1 MRFLNKIIFIN
12 SASVAYAEINLDG
25 NVHFIGTQGVGKS
38 TALRAILFF
47 YNADKLKLGIEKGK
61 RSFDDYYFPYGNS
74 YLVYE
79 LSRETG
85 PYCVVAF
92 KSQGR
97 VAYRF
102 INGPYNKNNF
112 IGTENKALGW
122 EQVRGTF
129 NGPASYTRKIERYE
143 EYRDILY
150 GNNKGL
156 PAEFRK
162 YALIESRQYQNLPR
176 TIQNVFL
183 NSKLEAE
190 FIKQT
195 IIMSLNE
202 EDVKIDL
209 DQYAFHLRD
218 FEQQLADI
226 SKWSDKNR
234 SGDVVVRS
242 VAKSI
247 AKVYT
252 EISFLDKEKV
262 TVARQLLAT
271 HAALEKSLPEALKK
285 LEKEKE
291 KLTSASKKVAEA
303 SQKFQEKKAKIVKEI
318 NLLDGKITEARQKLD
333 GYTRLNIGDIIAR
346 VSKRSELE
354 NKKEHLKK
362 EEHLLS
368 ARFAEITTK
377 YDALI
382 VQNQNQLNDFI
393 NQKNREKINQ
403 KDNFYKIK
411 EEIQQVY
418 ERIIHETED
427 ENREI
432 KINAEEAIQKK
443 IAVIHDL
450 NLKKKEI
457 ELKRWFEKEIDEN
470 RQAIDQAN
478 QIILSSD
485 IQKKGG
491 KAQVESLQK
500 QWDLDIA
507 KYDTEY
513 NHKTA
518 LTKGSMASLTE
529 KIEKINSLIAQRKDS
544 LYEWLHE
551 NKPGWEQTIGR
562 VINQEQVLFHSGLS
576 PRLAKAEGT
585 FYGVEINL
593 EEIAVEVKTVTDY
606 EKECLQIGIEIKKAQ
621 ALLAAM
627 AEERVKEQEK
637 LKKKYQPQ
645 IKASKN
651 AIDLQEYAYQKAL
664 LDLEK
669 ATIALE
675 EFQRKGVT
683 DRSNALEAIN
693 QELLLANE
701 EKQTALDHLSMINNQ
716 VRSLIERKKKERDH
730 KIAEESAQ
738 LHASLSGLDKDI
750 EKETVA
756 IQNRNVEIKA
766 QENRVLER
774 EGADTK
780 RISII
785 VSELLEVNAE
795 LRFIEDNRNIVSD
808 YYKDKR
814 ELFDLVDEFK
824 ANKKLGVTRLLTLEQ
839 RYELGKEKLVQEVDR
854 LNTLIHEMDSTLRE
868 TQEDL
873 EEFNRFV
880 QTEVFLRLNPDD
892 LPINDGHKV
901 DRRLKTLIAELN
913 DKSFSIRNKTDE
925 LRAAIGRFLSYF
937 SSSNIF
943 GFKTNLIENED
954 YFLFAENLKEFIE
967 EDKIAEY
974 EKRTNEHFASLIA
987 QIGKETTELVSK
999 EAIIQKVIADINKDF
1014 EERNFAGVIKSINLR
1029 LSSSANRVV
1038 MLLSEIRLFNN
1049 EYSTTLG
1056 ASNLFSTA
1064 DSEQNNKKAVGYLK
1078 NFANE
1083 IASSK
1088 QTEVN
1093 LSDTF
1098 ELQFKIVENDNDSG
1112 WVEKLTNFGSEGTDI
1127 LVKAMIN
1134 IMLLNVFKESASK
1147 RFKDFR
1153 LHCMM
1158 DEIGKLHPTNVK
1170 GILKFANDRNI
1181 LLINSSPT
1189 SYNASEYRHTYK
1201 LSKDS
1206 NNITKVVKL
1215 LTNH

>member
-12 SASVAYAEINLDG
+12 SANVAYAEISLDG

-74 YLVYE
+74 YLIYE

-85 PYCVVAF
+85 PFCVMAF

-112 IGTENKALGW
+112 ISTENKALGW
-122 EQVRGTF
+122 DQVRGTL
-129 NGPASYTRKIERYE
+129 NGSSSYSRKIERYE
-143 EYRDILY
+143 EYRDIMY

-242 VAKSI
+242 IAATI

-252 EISFLDKEKV
+252 EIRFLDKENA
-262 TVARQLLAT
+262 TVALQLLAT
-271 HAALEKSLPEALKK
+271 HTALEKSLPEALRQ
-285 LEKEKE
+285 LEKEKG
-291 KLTSASKKVAEA
+291 KLALASKKVTEA
-303 SQKFQEKKAKIVKEI
+303 NQKFQEKKDKIVKEI
-318 NLLDGKITEARQKLD
+318 NLLDGKLTEAKQKSD
-333 GYTRLNIGDIIAR
+333 GYARLNIGDIIAR
-346 VSKRSELE
+346 VIKRSELE

-368 ARFAEITTK
+368 ARFTEITAK
-377 YDALI
+377 YDALV

-393 NQKNREKINQ
+393 NLKNTEKNNL
-403 KDNFYKIK
+403 KDTYYKTK
-411 EEIQQVY
+411 EEIQQAY
-418 ERIIHETED
+418 EKIIGETEK
-427 ENREI
+427 ENSEI
-432 KINAEEAIQKK
+432 KANAEESILTKTAFIHELKMKK
-443 IAVIHDL
+443 QEV
-450 NLKKKEI
+450 
-457 ELKRWFEKEIDEN
+457 ELKRWFEKKINEN
-470 RQAIDQAN
+470 RQAINEAN

-485 IQKKGG
+485 IEIKGAKG
-491 KAQVESLQK
+491 QVESLQK
-500 QWDLDIA
+500 QWDLDLA

-513 NHKTA
+513 HHKTA
-518 LTKGSMASLTE
+518 LTNDSIAGFTA
-529 KIEKINSLIAQRKDS
+529 KISQINTIIDQRKDS
-544 LYEWLHE
+544 LYDWLHE

-562 VINQEQVLFHSGLS
+562 VINQEQVLFHPGLS
-576 PRLAKAEGT
+576 PRLAGVGGT

-593 EEIAVEVKTVTDY
+593 EEIAVEVKTVADY
-606 EKECLQIGIEIKKAQ
+606 EKECQQIDSEIKKAQ
-621 ALLAAM
+621 SLLGSI
-627 AEERVKEQEK
+627 AEERIKEQEK
-637 LKKKYQPQ
+637 YKKKYQAQ
-645 IKASKN
+645 IKVFKDL
-651 AIDLQEYAYQKAL
+651 IGLQEYSSQKASAA
-664 LDLEK
+664 LEK
-669 ATIALE
+669 ATIELDE
-675 EFQRKGVT
+675 WQRKGVT
-683 DRSNALEAIN
+683 TRLTAIAEVK

-701 EKQTALDHLSMINNQ
+701 EKQFAQEQLMIINNQ
-716 VRSLIERKKKERDH
+716 VKSLIERKKKERDN
-730 KIAEESAQ
+730 KIAEESANLQ
-738 LHASLSGLDKDI
+738 YSLSGLDRDI
-750 EKETVA
+750 EKETIV
-756 IQNRNVEIKA
+756 IQNRNAEIKA
-766 QENRVLER
+766 QENLMLER

-780 RISII
+780 RISMIER
-785 VSELLEVNAE
+785 ELLEVNVE
-795 LRFIEDNRNIVSD
+795 LRFIEENRNHVSD
-808 YYKDKR
+808 YHKDKR

-824 ANKKLGVTRLLTLEQ
+824 ANKKLNETRLLTEQ
-839 RYELGKEKLVQEVDR
+839 QRHELGRAKLLEMVDSLNALINDQE
-854 LNTLIHEMDSTLRE
+854 TLLRE
-868 TQEDL
+868 TQEDMD
-873 EEFNRFV
+873 EFNMFS
-880 QTEVFLRLNPDD
+880 QTEVFSKLGPEDMK
-892 LPINDGHKV
+892 INEQLKV
-901 DRRLKTLIAELN
+901 DRRLKALIADLN

-937 SSSNIF
+937 SSSNVF
-943 GFKTNLIENED
+943 GFKTNLIDNAD
-954 YFLFAENLKEFIE
+954 YFQFAENLKEFLE
-967 EDKIAEY
+967 EDKITEY

-999 EAIIQKVIADINKDF
+999 EAIIQKVITDINKDF

-1029 LSSSANRVV
+1029 LSSSANRIV
-1038 MLLSEIRLFNN
+1038 MLLSEIRSFNN
-1049 EYSTTLG
+1049 EHLTTLG
-1056 ASNLFSTA
+1056 TSNLFSTT
-1064 DSEQNNKKAVGYLK
+1064 DTEQNNKKAVGYLK

-1083 IASSK
+1083 ITLSK
-1088 QTEVN
+1088 QNEIN

-1189 SYNASEYRHTYK
+1189 SYNASEYKHTYK

-1206 NNITKVVKL
+1206 KSITKVIKL